1 MGHKS
6 YLYPRMEVQNGT
18 ELCRKYTKELYNTV
32 QNNTIH
38 HGSVQCRT
46 IQYSMLRHSAM
57 KYCMVRYSVFYHGI
71 AQFKTVEC
79 GAAQKTNMRRVV

>member
-1 MGHKS
+1 M
-6 YLYPRMEVQNGT
+6 VQNCA
-18 ELCRKYTKELYNTV
+18 EKYTKEFYNTM

-38 HGSVQCRT
+38 HSSVQCRT
-46 IQYSMLRHSAM
+46 IQYRMLWHSAM
-57 KYCMVRYSVFYHGI
+57 QYFMVCYSALYHSI